1 MTARRNWTAKYDAF
15 TYHGGALDVARRLE
29 PGAPEPWIDLSTGI
43 NPHPYP
49 LPAFALD
56 AWSRLPGREAL
67 AELEAAAAD
76 RYRAAAG
83 TIVAGPGSQAL
94 IQALARIVP
103 RDAVAVLGST
113 YRGFKF
119 AFAAAGA
126 RVDEAQRIED
136 IGEVDAAIVVNPNN
150 PDGRVTP
157 RAELLELH
165 RRLMPRGGVLIVDE
179 AFADFDGE
187 GESLAPVLPAGAVVL
202 RSFGK
207 SFGLAGLR
215 LGFAIASAEIVG
227 QLRAALGPWPVS
239 GPAIAIGTKALADL
253 AWTDA
258 MRDRL
263 GLEAVRLDK
272 LVEGAGWRVLGG
284 TRLFRLAA
292 RSDARAAFE
301 RLMAAGILARPFA
314 DAPDRLRFGIPGDE
328 SAWRRFA
335 AALGG

>member
-179 AFADFDGE
+179 AFADFDVE
-187 GESLAPVLPAGAVVL
+187 GTSLAPVLPARAVVL

-215 LGFAIASAEIVG
+215 LGFAIASPEIAG
-227 QLRAALGPWPVS
+227 PLRAALGPWPVS